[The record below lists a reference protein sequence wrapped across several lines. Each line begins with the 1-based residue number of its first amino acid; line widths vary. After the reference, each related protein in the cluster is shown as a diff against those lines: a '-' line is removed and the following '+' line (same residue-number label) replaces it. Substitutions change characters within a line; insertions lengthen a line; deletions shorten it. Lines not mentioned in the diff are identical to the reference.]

1 MKQVLGCIRRADER
15 YGMIQDGDKICV
27 GVSGGK
33 DSLLLMY
40 GLKLYQL
47 FSKKKYDLCAVM
59 LDLGLVEQDTSGI
72 EAFAEKNGIDFEVR
86 KTDIGDVVFNIRK
99 EKNPCAMCAKMRRGA
114 LNDIA
119 VSKGCNLVALG
130 HNREDVLETF
140 LLSLFFEARLN
151 TFAPITY
158 LGRSGVT
165 VIRPLVFF
173 PERDARAAA
182 KRLELPVIPANC
194 PVAGKTKREDMRL
207 LLQEFRHIVPDVE
220 TKLMKAVVDT
230 HKYGMWDRMKL
241 PPRMTGGVFTGIEG
255 DPAKLLKTGG
265 YAEDCKRCR
274 HAHAE
279 EE

>member
-59 LDLGLVEQDTSGI
+59 LDLGIVEQDTSGI

-182 KRLELPVIPANC
+182 KRLELPVLPANC

-241 PPRMTGGVFTGIEG
+241 PPRMTGGVFSGVEG
-255 DPAKLLKTGG
+255 DPAKILKTGG
-265 YAEDCKRCR
+265 YAEDCKRCI
-274 HAHAE
+274 HANSDE
-279 EE
+279 E